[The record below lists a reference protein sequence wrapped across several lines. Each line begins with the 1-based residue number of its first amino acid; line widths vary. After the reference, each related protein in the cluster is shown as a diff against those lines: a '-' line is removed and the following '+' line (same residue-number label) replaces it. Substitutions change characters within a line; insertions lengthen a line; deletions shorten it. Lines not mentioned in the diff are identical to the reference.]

1 MRELY
6 TADLHI
12 GHTNIIQHC
21 NRPFKNTEEMNGV
34 ILENWNKAVHKD
46 DIVYILGDVALSN
59 RFGVEEFLQ
68 KAKGR
73 KILIKGNHDEWVKGH
88 FRFYFEDV
96 LSYLQIKRNGK
107 IITMCHYPM
116 MSWEGIGKNGVML
129 YGHIHNNKPRIY
141 LPQMYNVGM
150 DVNNFR
156 PVTLDE
162 AIENNK
168 VYYGEEYDI

>member
-1 MRELY
+1 MRELF

-12 GHTNIIQHC
+12 GHTNIIKHC
-21 NRPFKNTEEMNGV
+21 NRPFEDIDEMNKI
-34 ILENWNKAVHKD
+34 ILNNWNKTVQRD
-46 DIVYILGDVALSN
+46 DLVYILGDVALSN
-59 RFGVEEFLQ
+59 RYGVEEFLQ

-73 KILIKGNHDEWVKGH
+73 KILIKGNHDGWVKGH
-88 FRFYFEDV
+88 FRFFFEDV

-116 MSWEGIGKNGVML
+116 MSWEGINKNGIML
-129 YGHIHNNKPRIY
+129 YGHIHNNRPMIY

-150 DVNNFR
+150 DVNKFR

-162 AIENNK
+162 AVVNNK
-168 VYYGEEYDI
+168 EYYGEEYDI